1 MPSDEAVVS
10 WRCCRESSQTSGMGA
25 SCVRSDGCTDK
36 PTAKRMMKS
45 RFDCHVLSISSTDI
59 GQALSA
65 IDEDKAPCLWF
76 TEYPYLVPV
85 DGSSRGC
92 LRCSDCRPTRG
103 GAAGGEGDWVRVGV
117 GRGGEGI
124 A

>member
-1 MPSDEAVVS
+1 
-10 WRCCRESSQTSGMGA
+10 MGA

-76 TEYPYLVPV
+76 TEYPYLVTARHAAASAAATVVPHEAEL
-85 DGSSRGC
+85 RG
-92 LRCSDCRPTRG
+92 
-103 GAAGGEGDWVRVGV
+103 VRVTG
-117 GRGGEGI
+117 
-124 A
+124 